1 MDKYRTP
8 ISAAAVLLSPVSC
21 GASHPGEDTQE
32 TLALSI
38 ASYKDGPSPLLDV
51 GAQRS
56 VATAQASLARAVQQT
71 AKDHVVPNMARGRGY
86 IVDAA
91 IRPTSYEHCD
101 SCHGSDRWEIDQP
114 ATRSGLIN
122 GLHV

>member
-71 AKDHVVPNMARGRGY
+71 AKDHVVPNMARGAATLSTPRSGQLLMNTA
-86 IVDAA
+86 IRAIAA
-91 IRPTSYEHCD
+91 IDGKS
-101 SCHGSDRWEIDQP
+101 
-114 ATRSGLIN
+114 IN
-122 GLHV
+122 PPRGRVS